1 MTGLVKTDTEVLKV
15 DLKRFFLCLTLCLVL
30 LATASCGSDGGSVA
44 ASAKG
49 SSSSV
54 EVAPRVGKRAPDFSL
69 TSLSGEKVSLSS
81 FRGKVVFVNF
91 WASWCGPCRAEMP
104 AMEVVWKEFKGQG
117 VVILGVNVR
126 EDKDTAASFAAGLG
140 ITFPILLDSS
150 GFALALYRVS
160 AFPTSF
166 FIDKEGV
173 IRFVVVGSMN
183 ESTMR
188 NRIKA
193 TMGS

>member
-1 MTGLVKTDTEVLKV
+1 M
-15 DLKRFFLCLTLCLVL
+15 
-30 LATASCGSDGGSVA
+30 
-44 ASAKG
+44 
-49 SSSSV
+49 
-54 EVAPRVGKRAPDFSL
+54 PDFSL

-150 GFALALYRVS
+150 GFASALYRVP

-166 FIDKEGV
+166 FIDKEGI
-173 IRFVVVGSMN
+173 IRYMVVGAMS
-183 ESTMR
+183 ESAMR
-188 NRIKA
+188 NRVKA
-193 TMGS
+193 TIGANS